1 MHYSCRVV
9 CAAEACSCRP
19 AATVDRVSGYDETRA
34 ARNKSIPFTRLI
46 ESGFPLCRSASAA
59 NGTITQQYYNILIL
73 ALAEKKKKVIIKK

>member
-1 MHYSCRVV
+1 MHTLYRHTILYRYRCMPRAYSCRVV

-59 NGTITQQYYNILIL
+59 NGTIT
-73 ALAEKKKKVIIKK
+73 